1 MPAARTI
8 PPCSKAGVKIYERR
22 GALLHSKTALIDGVW
37 SCVGSTNL
45 DWRSFLDNDEVN
57 AVVLGREFARQMQAM
72 FASDLDASEAI
83 TLEQWE
89 QRSLMLRI
97 KEWGASLWQRLL

>member
-1 MPAARTI
+1 MLE
-8 PPCSKAGVKIYERR
+8 AGVKIYERR
-22 GALLHSKTALIDGVW
+22 GALLHSKTAIIDGVW

-57 AVVLGREFARQMQAM
+57 AVVLGRDFARQMKTMIAR
-72 FASDLDASEAI
+72 DLEASEAI
-83 TLEQWE
+83 TLENWE
-89 QRSLMLRI
+89 KRSLMLRI